1 MLDFALMAGL
11 LASSVLLALL
21 ILSLYVPRW
30 AIWPVGVELTPS
42 GIAFWSLFRI
52 ANGAALFALALLHGR
67 ALVDVTPL
75 GLAAAFVTAIAVP
88 LYAASCWTLG
98 HPGTYCR
105 TGSLVD
111 EGLYGWS
118 RNPQYA
124 VAIGAYLSLGAL
136 SLDASIFG
144 FCLLVCAL
152 YVMMA
157 HLEEPWLVAAYGDAY
172 RAYARTVPRFFDAR
186 RFLALAVDSVAGLF
200 TETGKQRHSLDDV
213 TRLKKTPVKRD
224 EQRRA

>member
-1 MLDFALMAGL
+1 
-11 LASSVLLALL
+11 
-21 ILSLYVPRW
+21 
-30 AIWPVGVELTPS
+30 LTPS

-52 ANGAALFALALLHGR
+52 ANGAALVALALLHGR
-67 ALVDVTPL
+67 ALAELRPQ
-75 GLAAAFVTAIAVP
+75 GLAAALVAAIAIP

-111 EGLYGWS
+111 AGVYGWS

-124 VAIGAYLSLGAL
+124 VAIAAYLGLGAL
-136 SLDASIFG
+136 SLDVSIFAL
-144 FCLLVCAL
+144 CLLVGAL
-152 YVMMA
+152 YATMA
-157 HLEEPWLVAAYGDAY
+157 HLEEPWLAAAYGDAY
-172 RAYARTVPRFFDAR
+172 RAYAKSVPRFFHVR
-186 RFLALAVDSVAGLF
+186 RFLALARESVAALSP
-200 TETGKQRHSLDDV
+200 EAGKQRHSPNDV